1 MAVLCSVLPGTI
13 SVNPSSNL
21 GREPLGSASF
31 YRIRGIKNS
40 SNLHTVT
47 QLLSSWLVPTWTS
60 TAKPCPMKPQSRG
73 LIPVLGAD
81 GVMSTGE
88 NRQAQ
93 REPTQPVMASG
104 RTAGTHAHMH
114 AHCSVPLAPVRPH
127 IAQCHQECTM
137 PSSLRH
143 TLSPRESF
151 VTPKPFEH

>member
-60 TAKPCPMKPQSRG
+60 TAKPCPMKLQSRG

-93 REPTQPVMASG
+93 REPTHPVMASG
-104 RTAGTHAHMH
+104 LTQARLLTCTLTH
-114 AHCSVPLAPVRPH
+114 SVPLAPVPH
-127 IAQCHQECTM
+127 TW
-137 PSSLRH
+137 PSVTKNARCLLASGS
-143 TLSPRESF
+143 TLYPHGR
-151 VTPKPFEH
+151 VL

>member
-60 TAKPCPMKPQSRG
+60 TAKPCPMKLQSRG

-93 REPTQPVMASG
+93 REPTHQVTASG
-104 RTAGTHAHMH
+104 LRRHACSH
-114 AHCSVPLAPVRPH
+114 ARSPIVCRWRL
-127 IAQCHQECTM
+127 CT
-137 PSSLRH
+137 H
-143 TLSPRESF
+143 TLPS
-151 VTPKPFEH
+151 VTKNARCLLASGSTLCPHGRVL

>member
-93 REPTQPVMASG
+93 REPTQQVMASG
-104 RTAGTHAHMH
+104 RTRT
-114 AHCSVPLAPVRPH
+114 LT
-127 IAQCHQECTM
+127 CT
-137 PSSLRH
+137 LTVLCRWRLCTH
-143 TLSPRESF
+143 TLPS
-151 VTPKPFEH
+151 VTKNARCLLASGTLYPHGRVL